1 MPARRTRLAS
11 VMGESDPYIDDDD
24 EPTYPAKPKVES
36 GMRQKVR
43 LDKNESTAVTV
54 VVEVD
59 PEPDTEPDTP
69 TFSR

>member
-1 MPARRTRLAS
+1 
-11 VMGESDPYIDDDD
+11 MGDSDPYLDDD
-24 EPTYPAKPKVES
+24 EPTYPAKPKAES

-43 LDKNESTAVTV
+43 VGDKQETTAVTV

-69 TFSR
+69 TFPR